1 MNLFNQGLSHEGKE
15 LHAAAPFQLAPL
27 QENITILFLRQ
38 PFSVRKNHKSSAGV
52 VVILKLRRFGKK
64 TERFIVGLQDFSG
77 MVPKYIML
85 RMLTI

>member
-1 MNLFNQGLSHEGKE
+1 MVDDGQEKSCKE

-77 MVPKYIML
+77 IVPKYITL